1 MLSELFTMT
10 CLYWVARHSKA
21 QLIASLTY
29 ANPFVNGEA
38 VIREGDPRRQKEKG
52 RQRMRWLDS
61 STDAMDTNLSKL

>member
-1 MLSELFTMT
+1 MLSELFTT
-10 CLYWVARHSKA
+10 TWLSWVAWHSKA

-52 RQRMRWLDS
+52 PAEDEMVR
-61 STDAMDTNLSKL
+61 